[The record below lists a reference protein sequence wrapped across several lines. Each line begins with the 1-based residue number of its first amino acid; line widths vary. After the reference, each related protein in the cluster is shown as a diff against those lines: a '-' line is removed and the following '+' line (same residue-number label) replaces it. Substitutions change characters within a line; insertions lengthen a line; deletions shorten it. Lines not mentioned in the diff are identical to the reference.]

1 MRSDAKI
8 GMVIGAAIIALA
20 GWYFL
25 RDGDPDSRRASQLE
39 QSPLWVPPAESAG
52 EPSQADTAAEVPG
65 EPDETHIA
73 LHIPPPVSHQ
83 KPDSTVAQPPPT
95 QPAGLSTIAQPEPPG
110 ETQPPE
116 PIEPAF
122 RTHVVQPGD
131 NFATLAQRY
140 YDSQATRYVK
150 LLMRTNPDVEPR
162 RMRVGSR
169 IVIPPIKP
177 AGAEPAAVELAK
189 PLRPPQPVL
198 PEMYRVKKGDTF
210 HDIAKRLCGDG
221 RRWPELY
228 RLNKDVVGA
237 DPGRLRAG
245 QVLQLP
251 TDWPRTQQ

>member
-25 RDGDPDSRRASQLE
+25 RDGGSDSRRASEIERSL
-39 QSPLWVPPAESAG
+39 LWAPPAESAG
-52 EPSQADTAAEVPG
+52 EPSRADTAAEVPV

-73 LHIPPPVSHQ
+73 LHIPPPVSRDEQ
-83 KPDSTVAQPPPT
+83 DSTVAQPPAT
-95 QPAGLSTIAQPEPPG
+95 QPAGLSATAQPEPPA
-110 ETQPPE
+110 ETQPPQ
-116 PIEPAF
+116 PAF
-122 RTHVVQPGD
+122 RTHIVQPGD
-131 NFATLAQRY
+131 NFAKLAKRY
-140 YDSQATRYVK
+140 YDSQATRYVE

-169 IVIPPIKP
+169 IVIPPIEP
-177 AGAEPAAVELAK
+177 AGAELAAAEPAK

-228 RLNKDVVGA
+228 RLNKGVVGA

-245 QVLQLP
+245 QILQLP
-251 TDWPRTQQ
+251 TDWPRTRQ

>member
-25 RDGDPDSRRASQLE
+25 RDGGSDSRRASQLE
-39 QSPLWVPPAESAG
+39 PPPLWVPPDELAG
-52 EPSQADTAAEVPG
+52 EPSRADIAAEVPV

-83 KPDSTVAQPPPT
+83 EPDSAVATQPPAT
-95 QPAGLSTIAQPEPPG
+95 QPAAPSAIAQPEP
-110 ETQPPE
+110 EPE
-116 PIEPAF
+116 PPAETRPPEPAF

-131 NFATLAQRY
+131 NFAKLAKRY
-140 YDSQATRYVK
+140 YDSQATRYVE

-177 AGAEPAAVELAK
+177 AGAEPAK
-189 PLRPPQPVL
+189 SLRPPQPVL

-228 RLNKDVVGA
+228 RLNKGVVGA

-245 QVLQLP
+245 QILQLP
-251 TDWPRTQQ
+251 TDWPRTRQ